1 MALLNQVLGSTGSGF
16 LVSCFN
22 RMKYS
27 LKVLPLTSQGV
38 KLTTQS
44 CDLLHSEFMTVLHA
58 AHALSMWELVC
69 CCAAAPGQI
78 RETPSSAPMTDE

>member
-1 MALLNQVLGSTGSGF
+1 MGL
-16 LVSCFN
+16 
-22 RMKYS
+22 YS
-27 LKVLPLTSQGV
+27 KDEIFTKLMLTSEGV

-44 CDLLHSEFMTVLHA
+44 CDLLLHSEFMTVLHA
-58 AHALSMWELVC
+58 AHGLCLWELVR